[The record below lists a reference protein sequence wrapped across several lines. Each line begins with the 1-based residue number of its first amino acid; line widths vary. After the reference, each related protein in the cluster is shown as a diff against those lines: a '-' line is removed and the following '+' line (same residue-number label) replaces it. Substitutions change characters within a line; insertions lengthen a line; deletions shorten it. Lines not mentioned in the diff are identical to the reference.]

1 MSTHQVQV
9 IVDRQAKSIIPGLKK
24 GADLR
29 DALGLGQDDNLFFE
43 VKGDIDVH
51 VAAHDYI
58 LVTGGEEFSVAP
70 PGSHLVE
77 DNPPLR
83 HPIRCFLNDQMLS
96 ETQALRYPKLKAAEL
111 KALDPNAAEG
121 SRLVADLDGLVDELL
136 DDAYRIIVKPNDK
149 FIVIPAQ
156 ERHEP
161 HKVSVRIDGKDIT
174 LPVGDYRVS
183 ELKKLLGVLI
193 DYDLDHVKHGV
204 FEHLPDDSMFELRHH
219 EEFVS
224 HVRTGSSS

>member
-1 MSTHQVQV
+1 MSTKQIQV
-9 IVDRQAKSIIPGLKK
+9 IVDRQPKFIVPGLKK

-29 DALGLGQDDNLFFE
+29 DALGLQPEDNIFLE
-43 VKGDIDVH
+43 VAGDIDVH
-51 VAAHDYI
+51 VAAHDFI
-58 LVTGGEEFSVAP
+58 LVTGGEAFSVAP

-96 ETQALRYPKLKAAEL
+96 EAQALRHPKVKAAEL
-111 KALDPNAAEG
+111 KALDLNANQG
-121 SRLVADLDGLVDELL
+121 SRLVADLDGLVDELI
-136 DDAYRIIVKPNDK
+136 DDAFRIIVKPNDK
-149 FIVIPAQ
+149 FIVIPPE

-161 HKVSVRIDGKDIT
+161 HEVTVRVDGKEVT
-174 LPVGDYRVS
+174 LPAGDYRVS
-183 ELKKLLGVLI
+183 DLKKLLGI
-193 DYDLDHVKHGV
+193 SADYDLDYIKHGV
-204 FEHLPDDSMFELRHH
+204 FELLPDDSMFDLRHR